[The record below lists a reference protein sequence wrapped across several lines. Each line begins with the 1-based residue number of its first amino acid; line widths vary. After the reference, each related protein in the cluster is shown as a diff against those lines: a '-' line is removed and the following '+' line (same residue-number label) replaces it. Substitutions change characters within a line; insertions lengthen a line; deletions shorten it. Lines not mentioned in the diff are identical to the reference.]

1 MAHDILNHL
10 FRASSS
16 ANLKYSTITRQRSG
30 IDATARTLTSWGPFG
45 RKQCPPHYWMEYL
58 NICSQRQCDLMEI
71 LHASALR
78 DTESHDSSFSSY
90 YWNISQ
96 NAGKEKHR
104 SAVSGIAGCV
114 TPGGN
119 MFLPHLGR
127 PLLGSEKLM
136 LQGIPLFRL
145 LLGNETEVQV
155 GSSACGGVF
164 TFANI
169 TSIYAYLAR
178 GSGG

>member
-1 MAHDILNHL
+1 
-10 FRASSS
+10 
-16 ANLKYSTITRQRSG
+16 
-30 IDATARTLTSWGPFG
+30 
-45 RKQCPPHYWMEYL
+45 
-58 NICSQRQCDLMEI
+58 MEI

-155 GSSACGGVF
+155 GSSGGGVF
-164 TFANI
+164 TFANHYIANI
-169 TSIYAYLAR
+169 TLFCAYLAR